1 MINPTLCYQ
10 ATDMTD
16 RERHENPSKI
26 CPDHSRSCAHSDPL
40 PGTDYEKDRAPAP
53 ALHTLVHPPS
63 ASVNERA
70 RAAER
75 ERERDAEKVA
85 GVESAR
91 TSTLS
96 AHAPR
101 GRGGNGMELEPPPFH
116 DRELKHWNTSRYTFA
131 LTTRVR
137 QHMSRTRDTNLAI
150 YIFHLSTFYL
160 Q

>member
-1 MINPTLCYQ
+1 MINPTLWYQ

-53 ALHTLVHPPS
+53 ALNTLVHPPS

-70 RAAER
+70 RAAKR
-75 ERERDAEKVA
+75 ESEAEKVA

-101 GRGGNGMELEPPPFH
+101 GRGGNGMELEPPP
-116 DRELKHWNTSRYTFA
+116 S
-131 LTTRVR
+131 
-137 QHMSRTRDTNLAI
+137 I
-150 YIFHLSTFYL
+150 P
-160 Q
+160 